1 MTIFAYICAMEFDRT
16 QQNTLEKYI
25 KPQKVTLLL
34 GARRVGKSILLDQF
48 LKDYKRPYLFLNGED
63 ETTLELLATKTVKNY
78 TQILNG
84 NDLLVI
90 DEAQNIPD
98 IGKKLKLMVDSIKG
112 LKILVSGS
120 SAFDILNLSGEP
132 LTGRSHTLH
141 LYPLS
146 QQEIGQQENA
156 LQTKQNLEE
165 RLIYGSY
172 PELWHLDTLQEKK
185 NYLNSLV
192 HSYLLKDIL
201 VLDGIRNPSIL
212 QSLLKMIAYQVGKEV
227 SYNELGNALGI
238 SKNTV
243 EKYLNLLTKV
253 FVLHKV
259 GAYSNNLRKEIS
271 KSQRWYFLDNGIRN
285 AVIGDFN
292 PLALRR
298 DDEKGALWEN
308 YLFTE
313 RLKRNTYQQQ
323 DINYYFWRTYDQQEI
338 DLIEEDNKKIAAFE
352 FKYSI
357 KKSPKAPIAFSTTYP
372 TAQFKVINPNNYL
385 EYIL

>member
-1 MTIFAYICAMEFDRT
+1 MYLCRMEFSRT
-16 QQNTLEKYI
+16 QQKMLAKYI

-34 GARRVGKSILLDQF
+34 GARRVGKSILLEQF
-48 LKDYKRPYLFLNGED
+48 LQNYKRPYLFLNGED
-63 ETTLELLATKTVKNY
+63 ESTLELLATKTVKNY
-78 TQILNG
+78 TRILNG

-132 LTGRSHTLH
+132 LTGRSHTIYLFPLH
-141 LYPLS
+141 
-146 QQEIGQQENA
+146 QGEITQKENA
-156 LQTKQNLEE
+156 IQTKQNLEE

-172 PELWHLDTLQEKK
+172 PELWHLDSLQEKR

-201 VLDGIRNPSIL
+201 VLDGIRNASIL
-212 QSLLKMIAYQVGKEV
+212 HSLLKMIAYQVGKEV
-227 SYNELGNALGI
+227 SYSELGNALGI

-253 FVLHKV
+253 FVLYKV

-285 AVIGDFN
+285 AIIGDFN

-308 YLFTE
+308 YLFVE
-313 RLKRNTYQQQ
+313 RLKRNTYLQQ

-338 DLIEEDNKKIAAFE
+338 DLLEEENKKLAAFE

-357 KKSPKAPIAFSTTYP
+357 KKKPKAPIAFTQAYP
-372 TAQFKVINPNNYL
+372 KTKFQVINPSNYL
-385 EYIL
+385 DYIL